1 MRAGVFSLVIPC
13 IALMMCLGAPAPA
26 AGRPP
31 QEIPEKDARSPAQQK
46 IESRLLFEIYR
57 KRGQAAAKQVPPGP
71 TGVRIDTKGRAL
83 VDIRAIVTPALL
95 ARVKKSGGVI
105 LSTSVDYHSI
115 VARVPLLQLEQ
126 LASDP
131 AVRAISTAAEAITV
145 R

>member
-1 MRAGVFSLVIPC
+1 MRAGVFSLVTPC
-13 IALMMCLGAPAPA
+13 ITLMMYVGAPVPNEV
-26 AGRPP
+26 RPP

-71 TGVRIDTKGRAL
+71 TGVQIDAKGRAL
-83 VDIRAIVTPALL
+83 VDIRAIVTTALV
-95 ARVKKSGGVI
+95 ARVKKSGAVI
-105 LSTSVDYHSI
+105 VSTDVDHHSI

-126 LASDP
+126 LAGDP